1 MQLLATL
8 NLTKPSKSA
17 IPCKSV
23 MALPSTFNSLRFV
36 KQANSARQSLLH
48 GSSRGKH
55 TENGIEL
62 IVGDIKYLDTAKVRN
77 ARQARKLVIGS
88 M

>member
-1 MQLLATL
+1 
-8 NLTKPSKSA
+8 
-17 IPCKSV
+17 